1 MSGEGA
7 QGVVRFLAA
16 FPWSVKNSTLYCGP
30 VTVVGNTY
38 AAMPGQGRGCRAADS
53 TQPWCEKT
61 PADFCGGKVPP
72 PTNGDTCGGQTAPES
87 LHVVTIGGQCNAS
100 EPSLPPRCTASDGL
114 GEGFAAC
121 AQTPGVAGV
130 CYNKTAAATTGVR
143 CLRATELAELVAAAG
158 RAATCKGFSSMCT
171 LY

>member
-30 VTVVGNTY
+30 VAVVGNTY
-38 AAMPGQGRGCRAADS
+38 AAMPGQG
-53 TQPWCEKT
+53 
-61 PADFCGGKVPP
+61 
-72 PTNGDTCGGQTAPES
+72 
-87 LHVVTIGGQCNAS
+87 
-100 EPSLPPRCTASDGL
+100 DGL

-121 AQTPGVAGV
+121 AQTRGVAGV
-130 CYNKTAAATTGVR
+130 CYNKTAAAAAAAATTGVR
-143 CLRATELAELVAAAG
+143 CVRATELAELVAAAG